1 MLILLKQVWGKKSQ
15 WQKVEKNVFRA
26 EKTLARKYSGSNK
39 NNHLQRYK
47 RRNKN
52 GFLKNY
58 KMGNNELNN
67 DIKLLML

>member
-1 MLILLKQVWGKKSQ
+1 MQVWKHKKITVT
-15 WQKVEKNVFRA
+15 KGRKNVFRA

-67 DIKLLML
+67 DIKILML

>member
-1 MLILLKQVWGKKSQ
+1 M
-15 WQKVEKNVFRA
+15 FRA

-39 NNHLQRYK
+39 NNHLQKYK

-67 DIKLLML
+67 DIKILML